1 MDDIHTYSHGERN
14 EIETGWPST
23 FFQLKYY
30 FARVFLRIMMM
41 MATYNYDDEKKK
53 ERLFLTFEQFY
64 LLLIR

>member
-1 MDDIHTYSHGERN
+1 MDWLYTVMDDIHTYSHGERN

-41 MATYNYDDEKKK
+41 ATYNYDDEKERKK
-53 ERLFLTFEQFY
+53 EKRLTTR
-64 LLLIR
+64 I